1 MDIASASEIGSRGF
15 DSEKILFWE
24 ILSPEIL
31 SLEILSLG
39 ILSLEIS
46 SAEIF
51 SSESLPPEARTLK
64 NPRGYGVGREWHV
77 WMAPNNH
84 FWGRVNKKNAMAS
97 EPGAPPAPPQPPKRL
112 HPGGP
117 CTAPAAP
124 HSQDDPQTD
133 AAAVAA
139 EVPAGRMMAT
149 PPRRELPPPPAGG
162 VRNHNT

>member
-64 NPRGYGVGREWHV
+64 NPRGCGVGREWHV
-77 WMAPNNH
+77 GMAPNIH
-84 FWGRVNKKNAMAS
+84 FRGRVNMKTQWPVS
-97 EPGAPPAPPQPPKRL
+97 R
-112 HPGGP
+112 
-117 CTAPAAP
+117 
-124 HSQDDPQTD
+124 
-133 AAAVAA
+133 
-139 EVPAGRMMAT
+139 GR
-149 PPRRELPPPPAGG
+149 PPPPPPPQRLRPGG
-162 VRNHNT
+162 VTYGTVVNDVLRR